1 MPSRL
6 LRSEQSRRRHRASL
20 RRRGVA
26 ALSITSIALLAT
38 MPTASALASS
48 GTRGADSI
56 STASATTPKPL
67 TAAPGELLS
76 AGQLQA
82 LLAALPLNDLSAAQ
96 LAHYLAGLE
105 NLSVLASLHVGL
117 LGTEELG
124 VVGLEE
130 GLSHGIEQLGPAAT
144 IGELTNPTK
153 LLPDVEA
160 KLNDL
165 LTSLLGSALGHT
177 QQQDLSKAL
186 ETLDLDQLISALLDS
201 AKEPAQL
208 SGLADLAG
216 KLFQGLGS
224 EGLEGILGGSPL
236 TGGFAPTTVEN
247 VAHELSTTPEVVSS
261 ELGQTAEQLPA
272 TTTMLTA
279 PVTGGKLLAVAPA
292 VKGLALGLLGA
303 ASGEEPGSGAGE
315 GNGSGEG
322 EGKGGS
328 GSGEGSGGSGEGKG
342 GSGSGQ
348 GGSGAPG
355 TGGSG
360 GQGSGGNAGTLTLV
374 VSLPSTQSA
383 PSAVA
388 STAKSTTSPKIKLLS
403 ARTKGALA
411 TIALQAPAAGRLSLH
426 GNGLISS
433 SRTVARAQRVTVKV
447 RLSKAGVASLRHHHA
462 PLKVKLQLSFKTTAG
477 VSSSTTTTLSFK

>member
-6 LRSEQSRRRHRASL
+6 FRSEQSRRGHRTSL

-26 ALSITSIALLAT
+26 ALSVTSIALLAT

-48 GTRGADSI
+48 GTRSPIDP
-56 STASATTPKPL
+56 STTPATTPRPL
-67 TAAPGELLS
+67 TAPGELLS
-76 AGQLQA
+76 AGQLQT

-96 LAHYLAGLE
+96 LTHYLAGLE

-117 LGTEELG
+117 LGSEELG
-124 VVGLEE
+124 AAGLEE

-165 LTSLLGSALGHT
+165 LTSLLGSALGT
-177 QQQDLSKAL
+177 AQQHDLSKAL
-186 ETLDLDQLISALLDS
+186 ETLNLDQLVSTLLDS

-208 SGLADLAG
+208 RGLADLAG
-216 KLFQGLGS
+216 KLFQGLGT
-224 EGLEGILGGSPL
+224 EGLAGILNGSPL

-247 VAHELSTTPEVVSS
+247 VAHELNTTPEVVSD

-279 PVTGGKLLAVAPA
+279 PVTSGKLLAVAPA
-292 VKGLALGLLGA
+292 VKGLALGLLNA
-303 ASGEEPGSGAGE
+303 ASDEEPGSGSGE
-315 GNGSGEG
+315 GTGEG

-342 GSGSGQ
+342 GGGSGQ

-374 VSLPSTQSA
+374 VNVPSTQGA
-383 PSAVA
+383 PSATA
-388 STAKSTTSPKIKLLS
+388 STAKGATPPKIKLLS
-403 ARTKGALA
+403 AKTKGALA
-411 TIALQAPAAGRLSLH
+411 TITLQAPAAGRLSLH
-426 GNGLISS
+426 GNGVISS
-433 SRTVARAQRVTVKV
+433 SRTVAHAQRVTVEV
-447 RLSKAGVASLRHHHA
+447 RLSKASIASLRHRHGR
-462 PLKVKLQLSFKTTAG
+462 LKVKLQLSFKTTAG
-477 VSSSTTTTLSFK
+477 ASSSTTTTLSFK

>member
-6 LRSEQSRRRHRASL
+6 LRSEQSRRGHRTSL
-20 RRRGVA
+20 RRRGIAV
-26 ALSITSIALLAT
+26 LSVTSIALLAT

-48 GTRGADSI
+48 GARRGGNS
-56 STASATTPKPL
+56 SATPKPL

-76 AGQLQA
+76 PGQLQA
-82 LLAALPLNDLSAAQ
+82 LLAALPLDDLSTAQ

-124 VVGLEE
+124 VAGLEE

-144 IGELTNPTK
+144 IGELTNPAK

-165 LTSLLGSALGHT
+165 LTSLLGSA

-186 ETLDLDQLISALLDS
+186 ETLDLDQLVSTLLDS

-208 SGLADLAG
+208 NGLADLAG

-247 VAHELSTTPEVVSS
+247 VAHELSTTPEVVSD
-261 ELGQTAEQLPA
+261 ELGQTTKELPA
-272 TTTMLTA
+272 TATMLTA

-292 VKGLALGLLGA
+292 VKRLALGLLGA
-303 ASGEEPGSGAGE
+303 ASGEEA
-315 GNGSGEG
+315 GNGSGEGSGSG

-374 VSLPSTQSA
+374 VNLPNTQGA

-388 STAKSTTSPKIKLLS
+388 SPAKSTTPPKIKLLS
-403 ARTKGALA
+403 AKTKGALA
-411 TIALQAPAAGRLSLH
+411 TLALQAPAAGRLTLR
-426 GNGLISS
+426 GNGVTSS
-433 SRTVARAQRVTVKV
+433 SRTVARAQRVTVNV
-447 RLSKAGVASLRHHHA
+447 RLSKAGVASLRHRHGR
-462 PLKVKLQLSFKTTAG
+462 LKVKLQLSFKTTAG
-477 VSSSTTTTLSFK
+477 ASSSTTTTLSFK